1 MSEYSSPITY
11 GLAHPWGFFTKYPP
25 ITGRISTNPYDWS
38 YGGVNMYPRPFNSW
52 YQQINSGNNYLGP
65 FARRVDTGKSG
76 RIKMSMGGE
85 IGFVEQCWY
94 DFPRGAFDTDSN
106 GDKYPEN
113 REFWAQAEKT
123 RVSVYNLMTTGP
135 NYVTVD
141 VAISNTAATDPNT
154 WWFFSPLSGKI
165 ANSVE
170 AGINILT
177 GSVHGMPGDT
187 STCGVGDT
195 SGQLAST
202 LPDLSYADGKGMGGL
217 GWLWAAGGLADSLI
231 GELFNALTPA
241 AQAGISTL
249 GFDDTNRES
258 TLAGWLSDHLTKLED
273 FLDKLNAKSNAIAL
287 LTDVAERMVFRTNK
301 GNLMDATI
309 TAADLMINGWF
320 IPNLLQSTSN
330 SQYGDNTIGTTAN
343 PYQWRPR
350 DAFQVR
356 LAKSMNVDDNTGL
369 PDMDWN
375 GDGVTDSRDYVRQT
389 TPFMP
394 GTNPGNP
401 LNADWEHFLTL
412 LNRGDN
418 TTMPY
423 IDNDRNEWVFHENYG
438 FNRGGSIA
446 GSEPFLNW
454 VESVTD
460 TQTAN
465 SFAAFLDMSPANVV
479 FVVTIIPMAVLEL
492 TGRLIKTNKGE
503 AIGATNFD
511 AYSDTKI
518 EVRISAKNMK
528 EGNLAMYN
536 YLVNNGDHLG
546 TTLKPVP

>member
-76 RIKMSMGGE
+76 RIKMSMGGD

-195 SGQLAST
+195 SGQLSGT
-202 LPDLSYADGKGMGGL
+202 LPDLSYSDGKGFGGL
-217 GWLWAAGGLADSLI
+217 GWLWAGGGLADSLL
-231 GELFNALTPA
+231 GGLFNALTPA

-249 GFDDTNRES
+249 GFDDANRES
-258 TLAGWLSDHLTKLED
+258 TLAGWLTDHLNKLGD
-273 FLDKLNAKSNAIAL
+273 FLDDLRDKSNAIVAV
-287 LTDVAERMVFRTNK
+287 TDQATRDEFRSEVK
-301 GNLMDATI
+301 RIMDAIT

-320 IPNLLQSTSN
+320 IPNILQSAPA
-330 SQYGDNTIGTTAN
+330 SQYGDNTTGTTAN

-350 DAFQVR
+350 DAFQQR
-356 LAKSMNVDDNTGL
+356 LAESMNVDAGTGL
-369 PDMDWN
+369 PDLDWN
-375 GDGVTDSRDYVRQT
+375 NDGVIDSRDYVRQT
-389 TPFMP
+389 TPNMP
-394 GTNPGNP
+394 GTTGLFNT
-401 LNADWEHFLTL
+401 DWEHFLTL

-423 IDNDRNEWVFHENYG
+423 IDQDRNEWVFHENYG
-438 FNRGGSIA
+438 FNRGGSI
-446 GSEPFLNW
+446 SNSDDFLDW
-454 VESVTD
+454 VTNVTNQQTSDSV
-460 TQTAN
+460 
-465 SFAAFLDMSPANVV
+465 AALLDMSPAAPVFIVTVV
-479 FVVTIIPMAVLEL
+479 PIFVLEVA
-492 TGRLIKTNKGE
+492 GRLIKTNKGE
-503 AIGATNFD
+503 AIGATNLD
-511 AYSDTKI
+511 AYADTKI

-528 EGNLAMYN
+528 EGNPVMYN

-546 TTLKPVP
+546 TTLTPVP